1 MVDYRSPKLAINRIF
16 RESSHDSK
24 QGPLGADLPHIRL
37 HNVPLAADLLP
48 RNFSVAAICLAHL
61 FCGIG
66 NDLPAFL
73 PAKVQEA
80 SDDGDPVEIV
90 RDDGAIGGAILP
102 PEERVEDAPAA
113 GAIFER

>member
-1 MVDYRSPKLAINRIF
+1 MADYRSPKLAINRIF

-73 PAKVQEA
+73 PAQVQEA

-90 RDDGAIGGAILP
+90 
-102 PEERVEDAPAA
+102 
-113 GAIFER
+113 

>member
-1 MVDYRSPKLAINRIF
+1 VVRSHSLAVLSTSSMVDCRSPKLAINRIF

-73 PAKVQEA
+73 PAQVQEA

-90 RDDGAIGGAILP
+90 
-102 PEERVEDAPAA
+102 
-113 GAIFER
+113 